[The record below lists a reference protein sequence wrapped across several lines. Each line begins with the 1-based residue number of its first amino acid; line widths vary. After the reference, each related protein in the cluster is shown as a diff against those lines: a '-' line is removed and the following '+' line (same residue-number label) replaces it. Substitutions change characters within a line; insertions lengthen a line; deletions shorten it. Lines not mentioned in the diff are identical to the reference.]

1 MSIAPE
7 GPTIPDIINPNPD
20 GEQGVFALPR
30 CAHRLVRVTSQELVN
45 LVCQRLN
52 GGNIWRDEVRVD
64 SCPTIG
70 KVVGKDQ
77 RFVVHCGLSVDPIWP
92 TGGRGTLDVRQPI
105 PCDQK
110 GTDGSLGRVG
120 CREGSQ

>member
-1 MSIAPE
+1 MPIAPE
-7 GPTIPDIINPNPD
+7 GPTISDIINPNPD

-64 SCPTIG
+64 GCSTIC

-77 RFVVHCGLSVDPIWP
+77 GFVVHRRLSIDPILP
-92 TGGRGTLDVRQPI
+92 TSIRGTLDAYRPDVL
-105 PCDQK
+105 
-110 GTDGSLGRVG
+110 GS
-120 CREGSQ
+120 